1 MRLIDADALKQRFL
15 EQFGRCG
22 MWPINVIH
30 GIIDGMPTVDAVPV
44 VRCEDCKHFEI
55 DKHYGNHTC
64 WWSGETVRRDDYC
77 SQGKRMDG
85 GTHNG

>member
-1 MRLIDADALKQRFL
+1 MRLIDADALKQKFL
-15 EQFGRCG
+15 EQFGYHG

-44 VRCEDCKHFEI
+44 VRCEDCSHFEI

-64 WWSGETVRRDDYC
+64 WQTGEDTGKCDYC
-77 SQGKRMDG
+77 SRAERKENAE
-85 GTHNG
+85 T